1 MKKIFLFLLCLSGL
15 SAVSSAGQRDPEKVP
30 VIHLKGTPYMRGVQ
44 HGRVLKSEIAAVYA
58 KWKNNIRKDTGS
70 DPDSVIADFLRTTD
84 FTPAIRKWTPE
95 ILDEVRGIADGS
107 GQTYPDV
114 FAFQLIDEYWGYL
127 DRKAHGAADGKEH
140 CSAMGVAGRK
150 DRPGY
155 VAQNID
161 LDTWMHGYQV
171 LLHIEGTPDTPEQ
184 YHMSCAGS
192 LGLAGVN
199 ANRIGVVV
207 NALTDLQNATDG
219 LPVAYVLRGILSR
232 RSQGE
237 ALGFLNQV
245 RHASGQNYVVGIRD
259 SVYDFE
265 ASANQ
270 VVRYMP
276 LNKPE
281 VVFHTNHALVNH
293 DVKPWFREYHRQVL
307 AGPVRKNSTLTRF
320 DAVYS
325 RYADAAEL
333 TVDLAKSTLRSK
345 DSDKYPV
352 CIAYNAE
359 KAAFTFS
366 SVVFTLGARPVVEVT
381 MGSPDQSEYQK
392 FQFKKVDNQ

>member
-1 MKKIFLFLLCLSGL
+1 MKKILLLLCLSGL
-15 SAVSSAGQRDPEKVP
+15 SLIGYSQEGTSKEVP

-44 HGRVLKSEIAAVYA
+44 HGRMLKAEIAAVYA
-58 KWKNNIRKDTGS
+58 KWKTNIRKDTGS

-107 GQTYPDV
+107 GQSYPDV

-127 DRKAHGAADGKEH
+127 DRKEHGGAEGKEH
-140 CSAMGVAGRK
+140 CSAMGVAGNHR
-150 DRPGY
+150 RPGY

-171 LLHIEGTPDTPEQ
+171 LLHIEGTKDTPEQ

-199 ANRIGVVV
+199 GNRIGVVV
-207 NALTDLQNATDG
+207 NALTDLQNAVDG
-219 LPVAYVLRGILSR
+219 LPVAYVLRGILGSR
-232 RSQGE
+232 TGAD
-237 ALGFLNQV
+237 ALGFLQKV
-245 RHASGQNYVVGIRD
+245 KHASGQNYVIGVRD

-265 ASANQ
+265 ASANRI
-270 VVRYMP
+270 VRFMP
-276 LNKPE
+276 LKSPE

-293 DVKPWFREYHRQVL
+293 DVKPWFREYHEQIL
-307 AGPVRKNSTLTRF
+307 AGPVKKNSTLTRF
-320 DAVYS
+320 DAVSS
-325 RYADAAEL
+325 RYSNAADL
-333 TVDLAKSTLRSK
+333 TVDLAKSTLRSR

-352 CIAYNAE
+352 CIAYDASRS
-359 KAAFTFS
+359 AFTFS
-366 SVVFTLGARPVVEVT
+366 SVVFTLGPKPVVEIT
-381 MGSPDQSEYQK
+381 AGSPDQSEYQK
-392 FQFKKVDNQ
+392 HYFR